1 MNVGILH
8 PIANVKRKMKSTLR
22 QRQAQAT
29 RDTIVTAAQAL
40 FLEQGYICTTIE
52 VIAERAGVAVS
63 TVYAIFGSKRGILRA
78 IRDAW
83 HERSHIREAI
93 YNPSR
98 AASPQE
104 RLEQL
109 AEATRRQWETGAE
122 VTAIYTGAAAADPRA
137 AAELSQA
144 LEGRRQGM
152 QSFAKDLEP
161 HLRPGLD
168 VPAATAILQALCLPE
183 VFDELVRH
191 SGWSAEAYQ
200 SWLMHA
206 LKRELLDAKE
216 VPYYDQHQKSI

>member
-1 MNVGILH
+1 MEIVNQQNKTTH
-8 PIANVKRKMKSTLR
+8 R

-29 RDTIVTAAQAL
+29 RDLIVASAQAL

-52 VIAERAGVAVS
+52 SIAERAGVATS

-83 HERSHIREAI
+83 HERTHIREVLNSLAG
-93 YNPSR
+93 SS
-98 AASPQE
+98 SPQE

-109 AEATRRQWETGAE
+109 AEATRRQWEMGAE

-144 LEGRRQGM
+144 LIGRRQGM
-152 QSFAKDLEP
+152 QNFASSLEP
-161 HLRPGLD
+161 YLRPGLD
-168 VPAATAILQALCLPE
+168 VAHAASILQALCLPE

-191 SGWSAEAYQ
+191 SGWTADEYRG
-200 SWLMHA
+200 WLIQAM
-206 LKRELLDAKE
+206 KREILNT
-216 VPYYDQHQKSI
+216 